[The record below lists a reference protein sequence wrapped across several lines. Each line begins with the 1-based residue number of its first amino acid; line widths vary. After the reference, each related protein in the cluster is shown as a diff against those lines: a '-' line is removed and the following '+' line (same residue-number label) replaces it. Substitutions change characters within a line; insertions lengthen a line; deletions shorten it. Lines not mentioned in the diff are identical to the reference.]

1 MAGWTIAVAS
11 ALLVVSVFD
20 AMGRLRS
27 VDMREQLAE
36 ALDSASARRLGISVD
51 QATDLVR
58 VLLFVGALAAVAAAI
73 LGIFV
78 LQRHTGA
85 RIGVSVLAAPIL
97 VTAPFAGGFWGTLV
111 VCAAILLWTR
121 PARDWFAGRAP
132 SAPARP
138 REEPPAAAPPVWGQ
152 PDWQAPGQPGPGVPP
167 GSDPVSG
174 QPGPG
179 VPPNP
184 GQSGSGMPPAAD
196 RPEPAPGQQGPW
208 AVPLPVTGPGAHQP
222 PPTHQ
227 WGQPA
232 PPPAPWQQRPVG
244 RPPQLLV
251 ACIVAAV
258 VTGITAMFLLAVLA
272 FLAIDSDALVRA
284 VRESPEWNEAYDDR
298 LVVPAMVVGGLVLLG
313 WCLATLVLIL
323 FAWRRHQWAW
333 ALLIAS
339 AGLATVVSLFAFPVG
354 LLNVATAGVTVVLL
368 LSLPVRAWF
377 RGPRQGPPMPPPQQ
391 QPPPP
396 PPSGQPPVW

>member
-78 LQRHTGA
+78 LQRHTAA
-85 RIGVSVLAAPIL
+85 RIGVSVLAVPIL

-138 REEPPAAAPPVWGQ
+138 WEESPPPSGSGPAVPPAAGPAWGRSGPSGSDPVSGQ
-152 PDWQAPGQPGPGVPP
+152 PDPGVPP
-167 GSDPVSG
+167 ASG

-179 VPPNP
+179 VPP
-184 GQSGSGMPPAAD
+184 D
-196 RPEPAPGQQGPW
+196 PAPGRPVPPP
-208 AVPLPVTGPGAHQP
+208 APLPVTGSGAHQP

-227 WGQPA
+227 WGQPV
-232 PPPAPWQQRPVG
+232 PPPAPWPPRPAG

-272 FLAIDSDALVRA
+272 FLAIDSDALVRT

-298 LVVPAMVVGGLVLLG
+298 LVVPAMVVGGLALLG

-377 RGPRQGPPMPPPQQ
+377 RSPRQGPPMPPPQQ
-391 QPPPP
+391 S